1 MAAATVAV
9 AHRRGLEVPGDLS
22 VCGFD
27 DTTLAVTIWP
37 ELTTIRQPIVEL
49 SGAAAE
55 LLVQKIRAQR
65 LGKKLQ
71 PGHVLLDFALVRRES
86 AGPPRPTGNS
96 GDTAPARD
104 A

>member
-1 MAAATVAV
+1 
-9 AHRRGLEVPGDLS
+9 VPGDLT

-65 LGKKLQ
+65 TGSKQ
-71 PGHVLLDFALVRRES
+71 ESRHVLLDYTLIRRQS
-86 AGPPRPTGNS
+86 DAAPRLRPQVNVVQQ
-96 GDTAPARD
+96 P
-104 A
+104 